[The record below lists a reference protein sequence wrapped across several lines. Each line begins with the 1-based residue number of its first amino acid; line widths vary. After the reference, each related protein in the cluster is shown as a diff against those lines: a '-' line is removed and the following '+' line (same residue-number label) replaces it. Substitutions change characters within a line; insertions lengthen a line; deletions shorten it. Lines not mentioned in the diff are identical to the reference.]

1 MTKKR
6 MYLNAFEMSTAGFQS
21 HALWRHPED
30 NTPGYKDIEYWTH
43 LAKVLEKGN
52 FDAVFLADVLG
63 VYDVYK
69 DSRDPAIINGMQVPV
84 NDPAFV
90 IPVMA
95 SVTKHL
101 GFGLTASTTYD
112 HPYTFARKM
121 STLDHLTKGRIGWNI
136 VTSYL
141 NSASKN
147 IGLDQQTPHDVRYE
161 KADEYME
168 VVYKLWEASWEDD
181 AVVVDKEKGIYTD
194 PTKVHDINH
203 DGKYYQV
210 PGNHL
215 CEPSPQRTPVIFQA
229 GASTRGRKFAAKHAE
244 LVFVSA
250 PTVEKT
256 KDIVSKFRK
265 DIVDSGRKA
274 DDVKVVTTV
283 TPIVAPTFEGA
294 VAKLEDYKQYI
305 SHEAALALVG
315 GWTGVNLDELDP
327 NQKVEYIENDA
338 MRSILQGFAGM
349 TVNEIAEK
357 VALGGLGE
365 LIVGDPE
372 QIADTLE
379 EWMDYADIDGFN
391 IVYSITPGS
400 FEDFVELVVP
410 ILQARGLVRRD
421 YEDGTFR
428 NNLFGRDQ
436 LSEDHPAKQVRK
448 QVIQET
454 VLN

>member
-21 HALWRHPED
+21 HALWRDPKD
-30 NTPGYKDIEYWTH
+30 NTPAYKDLEYWTH
-43 LAKVLEKGN
+43 LAKVLEKGR

-69 DSRDPAIINGMQVPV
+69 DSRDPAIINGVQVPA

-101 GFGLTASTTYD
+101 GFGLTASTTHD

-141 NSASKN
+141 NSAAKN
-147 IGLDQQTPHDVRYE
+147 IGLDQQIPHDERYE

-168 VVYKLWEASWEDD
+168 VVYKLWEASWEDN
-181 AVVVDKEKGIYTD
+181 AVVIDKEKGIYTD

-229 GASTRGRKFAAKHAE
+229 GASTRGRAFAADHAE
-244 LVFVSA
+244 LVFVSS
-250 PTVEKT
+250 PSLEKT
-256 KDIVSKFRK
+256 KDIVAKFRE
-265 DIVDSGRKA
+265 DIVKSGRRA

-283 TPIVAPTFEGA
+283 TPIVAPTYEEA
-294 VAKLEDYKQYI
+294 AAKLEDYKQYI

-315 GWTGVNLDELDP
+315 GWTGLDLNELDP

-349 TVNEIAEK
+349 TVTEIAEK

-372 QIADTLE
+372 QIADALE

-410 ILQARGLVRRD
+410 VLQERGLVRRE

-436 LSEDHPAKQVRK
+436 LPEDHPAKQVHK
-448 QVIQET
+448 QVFPEA
-454 VLN
+454 VPN

>member
-1 MTKKR
+1 

-30 NTPGYKDIEYWTH
+30 NTPAYKDLEYWTH
-43 LAKVLEKGN
+43 LAKVLEKGR

-69 DSRDPAIINGMQVPV
+69 DSRDPAIINGVQVPA

-101 GFGLTASTTYD
+101 GFGLTASTTHD

-141 NSASKN
+141 NSAAKN
-147 IGLDQQTPHDVRYE
+147 IGLDQQIPHDERYE

-168 VVYKLWEASWEDD
+168 VVYKLWEASWEDN
-181 AVVVDKEKGIYTD
+181 AVVIDKEKGIYTD

-229 GASTRGRKFAAKHAE
+229 GASTRGRAFAADHAE
-244 LVFVSA
+244 LVFVSS
-250 PTVEKT
+250 PSLEKT
-256 KDIVSKFRK
+256 KDIVAKFRE
-265 DIVDSGRKA
+265 DIVKSGRRA

-283 TPIVAPTFEGA
+283 TPIVAPTYEEA
-294 VAKLEDYKQYI
+294 AAKLEDYKQYI

-315 GWTGVNLDELDP
+315 GWTGLDLNELDP

-349 TVNEIAEK
+349 TVTEIAEK

-372 QIADTLE
+372 QIADALE

-410 ILQARGLVRRD
+410 VLQERGLVRRE

-436 LSEDHPAKQVRK
+436 LPEDHPAKQVHK
-448 QVIQET
+448 QVFPEA
-454 VLN
+454 VPY

>member
-21 HALWRHPED
+21 HALWRHPDD

-43 LAKVLEKGN
+43 LAKVLEKGR
-52 FDAVFLADVLG
+52 FDGVFLADVLG

-141 NSASKN
+141 NSAAKN
-147 IGLDQQTPHDVRYE
+147 IGLDQQTSHDERYE
-161 KADEYME
+161 QADEYME

-194 PTKVHDINH
+194 PSKVHDINH

-210 PGNHL
+210 PGNHI

-229 GASTRGRKFAAKHAE
+229 GASSRGRKFAADHAE
-244 LVFVSA
+244 LVFVSS
-250 PTVEKT
+250 PSLEKT
-256 KDIVSKFRK
+256 KDIVLKFRK
-265 DIVDSGRKA
+265 DIVDSGRRA
-274 DDVKVVTTV
+274 DDVKVITTV
-283 TPIVAPTFEGA
+283 TPIVAPTTEEA

-315 GWTGVNLDELDP
+315 GWTGINLDELDP

-349 TVNEIAEK
+349 TVHEIAEK

-365 LIVGDPE
+365 LIIGDPE

-410 ILQARGLVRRD
+410 VLQERGLVRRE

-436 LSEDHPAKQVRK
+436 LSEEHPAKQVRK
-448 QVIQET
+448 RVIPEA

>member
-1 MTKKR
+1 M
-6 MYLNAFEMSTAGFQS
+6 
-21 HALWRHPED
+21 
-30 NTPGYKDIEYWTH
+30 
-43 LAKVLEKGN
+43 
-52 FDAVFLADVLG
+52 FLADVLG

-229 GASTRGRKFAAKHAE
+229 GASTRGRKFAARHAE

-250 PTVEKT
+250 PTLEKT

-265 DIVDSGRKA
+265 DIVDSGRSA

-283 TPIVAPTFEGA
+283 TPIVAPTFEEA

-365 LIVGDPE
+365 LIIGDPE

-410 ILQARGLVRRD
+410 ILQERGLVRRE
-421 YEDGTFR
+421 YEEGTFR

-448 QVIQET
+448 QVIRET

>member
-1 MTKKR
+1 
-6 MYLNAFEMSTAGFQS
+6 MSIKTQEI
-21 HALWRHPED
+21 H
-30 NTPGYKDIEYWTH
+30 
-43 LAKVLEKGN
+43 
-52 FDAVFLADVLG
+52 
-63 VYDVYK
+63 
-69 DSRDPAIINGMQVPV
+69 AIINGMQVPV

-161 KADEYME
+161 KAEEYME

-181 AVVVDKEKGIYTD
+181 AVVIDKEKGIYTD

-229 GASTRGRKFAAKHAE
+229 GASTRGRKFAANHAE

-250 PTVEKT
+250 PTLEKT

-265 DIVDSGRKA
+265 DIADSGRKA

-283 TPIVAPTFEGA
+283 TPIVAPTFEEA

-315 GWTGVNLDELDP
+315 GWTGVNLDE
-327 NQKVEYIENDA
+327 V
-338 MRSILQGFAGM
+338 RS
-349 TVNEIAEK
+349 K
-357 VALGGLGE
+357 
-365 LIVGDPE
+365 PK
-372 QIADTLE
+372 
-379 EWMDYADIDGFN
+379 
-391 IVYSITPGS
+391 S
-400 FEDFVELVVP
+400 
-410 ILQARGLVRRD
+410 
-421 YEDGTFR
+421 
-428 NNLFGRDQ
+428 
-436 LSEDHPAKQVRK
+436 
-448 QVIQET
+448 
-454 VLN
+454 

>member
-6 MYLNAFEMSTAGFQS
+6 MYLNAFEMSCAAFQS
-21 HALWRHPED
+21 HALWRHPD
-30 NTPGYKDIEYWTH
+30 DQTPGYKDIEYWTH
-43 LAKVLEKGN
+43 LAKVLEKGH
-52 FDAVFLADVLG
+52 FDAVFIADVLG

-69 DSRDPAIINGMQVPV
+69 GSRDPAIRSGMQVPA
-84 NDPAFV
+84 NDPAFIV
-90 IPVMA
+90 PIMA
-95 SVTKHL
+95 SVTKSL
-101 GFGLTASTTYD
+101 GFGLTASTTHD

-121 STLDHLTKGRIGWNI
+121 STLDHLTKGRIGWNV

-141 NSASKN
+141 NSAAKN
-147 IGLDQQTPHDVRYE
+147 IGLDTQTPHDERYE
-161 KADEYME
+161 RADEYME

-181 AVVVDKEKGIYTD
+181 AVVIDKEKGVYTD
-194 PTKVHDINH
+194 PSKVHDINH

-210 PGNHL
+210 PGNHI

-229 GASTRGRKFAAKHAE
+229 GASSRGRAFAADHAE
-244 LVFVSA
+244 LIFVSS
-250 PTVEKT
+250 PSLEKT
-256 KDIVSKFRK
+256 KNIVATFREDVVK
-265 DIVDSGRKA
+265 SGRPA
-274 DDVKVVTTV
+274 DDVKVLTTV
-283 TPIVAPTFEGA
+283 TPIVAPTLEEA
-294 VAKLEDYKQYI
+294 QAKLEDYKRYI
-305 SHEAALALVG
+305 DHEGALALVS
-315 GWTGVNLDELDP
+315 GWTGIDMAELDP

-379 EWMDYADIDGFN
+379 EWMNIADIDGFN

-410 ILQARGLVRRD
+410 VLQERGLVRTA
-421 YEDGTFR
+421 YEEGTFR
-428 NNLFGRDQ
+428 NNLFGHDQ
-436 LSEDHPAKQVRK
+436 LRENHPAKQVRK
-448 QVIQET
+448 QVVRELVTQ
-454 VLN
+454 

>member
-43 LAKVLEKGN
+43 LAKVLEKGR

-141 NSASKN
+141 NSAAKN
-147 IGLDQQTPHDVRYE
+147 IGLDQQTSHDERYE

-181 AVVVDKEKGIYTD
+181 AVVIDKEKGIYTD

-229 GASTRGRKFAAKHAE
+229 GASTRGRAFAADHAE
-244 LVFVSA
+244 LVFVSS
-250 PTVEKT
+250 PSLEKT
-256 KDIVSKFRK
+256 KDIVAKFRK
-265 DIVDSGRKA
+265 DIVKSGRRA

-283 TPIVAPTFEGA
+283 TPIVAPTLEEA
-294 VAKLEDYKQYI
+294 EAKLEDYKQYI

-315 GWTGVNLDELDP
+315 GWTGINLDELDP
-327 NQKVEYIENDA
+327 DQKVEYIENDA

-349 TVNEIAEK
+349 TVHEIAEK

-365 LIVGDPE
+365 LIVGNPE

-410 ILQARGLVRRD
+410 ILQERGLVRRE

-448 QVIQET
+448 QVLPEA
-454 VLN
+454 VPN

>member
-1 MTKKR
+1 MSKKR

-21 HALWRHPED
+21 HALWRHPDD

-43 LAKVLEKGN
+43 LAKILEKGR
-52 FDAVFLADVLG
+52 FDGVFLADVLG

-141 NSASKN
+141 NSAAKN
-147 IGLDQQTPHDVRYE
+147 IGLDQQTSHDERYE

-194 PTKVHDINH
+194 PSKVHDINH

-210 PGNHL
+210 PGNHI

-229 GASTRGRKFAAKHAE
+229 GASSRGRKFAADHAE
-244 LVFVSA
+244 LVFVSS
-250 PTVEKT
+250 PSLEKT
-256 KDIVSKFRK
+256 KDIVLKFRK
-265 DIVDSGRKA
+265 DIVDSGRSA
-274 DDVKVVTTV
+274 DDVKVITTV
-283 TPIVAPTFEGA
+283 TPIVAPTTEEA

-315 GWTGVNLDELDP
+315 GWTGINLDELDP

-349 TVNEIAEK
+349 TVHEIAEK

-410 ILQARGLVRRD
+410 VLQERGLVRRE

-436 LSEDHPAKQVRK
+436 LADEHPAKQVRK
-448 QVIQET
+448 GVIPEA
-454 VLN
+454 VLV

>member
-21 HALWRHPED
+21 HALWRHPDD
-30 NTPGYKDIEYWTH
+30 NSPGYKDIEYWTH

-250 PTVEKT
+250 PTLEKT

-265 DIVDSGRKA
+265 DIVDSGRSA

-283 TPIVAPTFEGA
+283 TPIVAPTFEEA

-365 LIVGDPE
+365 LIIGDPE

-410 ILQARGLVRRD
+410 ILQERGLVRRE

-448 QVIQET
+448 QVIRET

>member
-1 MTKKR
+1 
-6 MYLNAFEMSTAGFQS
+6 MSTAGFQS

-43 LAKVLEKGN
+43 LAKVLEKGR

-69 DSRDPAIINGMQVPV
+69 DSRDPAIINGVQVPA

-101 GFGLTASTTYD
+101 GFGLTASTTHD

-141 NSASKN
+141 NSAAKN
-147 IGLDQQTPHDVRYE
+147 IGLDQQIPHDERYE
-161 KADEYME
+161 KADEYMD

-181 AVVVDKEKGIYTD
+181 AVVIDKEKGVYTD
-194 PTKVHDINH
+194 PSKVHDINH

-229 GASTRGRKFAAKHAE
+229 GASTRGRAFAADHAE
-244 LVFVSA
+244 LVFVSS
-250 PTVEKT
+250 PSLEKT
-256 KDIVSKFRK
+256 KDIVTKFRQ
-265 DIVDSGRKA
+265 DIVKSGRRA
-274 DDVKVVTTV
+274 NDVKVVTTV
-283 TPIVAPTFEGA
+283 TPIVAPTLEEA
-294 VAKLEDYKQYI
+294 LAKLEDYKQYI

-315 GWTGVNLDELDP
+315 GWTGINLDELDP

-349 TVNEIAEK
+349 TVHEIAEK

-365 LIVGDPE
+365 LIVGNPE

-410 ILQARGLVRRD
+410 ILQERGLVRRE

-428 NNLFGRDQ
+428 NNLFGKDQ
-436 LSEDHPAKQVRK
+436 LSENHPAKQVRK
-448 QVIQET
+448 QVIPEAVT
-454 VLN
+454 K

>member
-21 HALWRHPED
+21 HALWRHPDD

-43 LAKVLEKGN
+43 LAKVLEKGR
-52 FDAVFLADVLG
+52 FDGVFLADVLG

-141 NSASKN
+141 NSAAKN
-147 IGLDQQTPHDVRYE
+147 IGLDQQTSHDERYE
-161 KADEYME
+161 QADEYME

-194 PTKVHDINH
+194 PSKVHDINH

-210 PGNHL
+210 PGNHI

-229 GASTRGRKFAAKHAE
+229 GASSRGRKFAADHAE
-244 LVFVSA
+244 LVFVSS
-250 PTVEKT
+250 PSLEKT
-256 KDIVSKFRK
+256 KDIVLKFRK
-265 DIVDSGRKA
+265 DIVDSGRRA
-274 DDVKVVTTV
+274 DDVKVITTV
-283 TPIVAPTFEGA
+283 TPIVAPTTEEA

-315 GWTGVNLDELDP
+315 GWTGINLDELDP

-349 TVNEIAEK
+349 TVHEIAEK

-365 LIVGDPE
+365 LIIGNPE

-410 ILQARGLVRRD
+410 VLQERGLVRREYD
-421 YEDGTFR
+421 EGTFR

-436 LSEDHPAKQVRK
+436 LSEEHPAKQVRK
-448 QVIQET
+448 RVIREA

>member
-21 HALWRHPED
+21 HGLWRHPED

-43 LAKVLEKGN
+43 LAKVLEKGQ

-69 DSRDPAIINGMQVPV
+69 DSRDPSIINGMQVPT

-101 GFGLTASTTYD
+101 GFGLTASTTHD

-147 IGLDQQTPHDVRYE
+147 IGLDQQTPHDERYE

-181 AVVVDKEKGIYTD
+181 AVVIDKEKGIYTD
-194 PTKVHDINH
+194 PSKVHDINH

-229 GASTRGRKFAAKHAE
+229 GASTRGRKFAADHAE
-244 LVFVSA
+244 LVFVSS
-250 PTVEKT
+250 PSLEKT
-256 KDIVSKFRK
+256 KDIVMKFRK
-265 DIVDSGRKA
+265 DLVDSGRQA

-283 TPIVAPTFEGA
+283 TPIVAPTLEEA
-294 VAKLEDYKQYI
+294 EAKLEDYKQYI

-315 GWTGVNLDELDP
+315 GWTGINLDELDP

-410 ILQARGLVRRD
+410 ILQERGASSPCV
-421 YEDGTFR
+421 
-428 NNLFGRDQ
+428 
-436 LSEDHPAKQVRK
+436 
-448 QVIQET
+448 
-454 VLN
+454 

>member
-1 MTKKR
+1 

-21 HALWRHPED
+21 HALWRHPDD
-30 NTPGYKDIEYWTH
+30 NSPGYKDIEYWTH

-250 PTVEKT
+250 PTLEKT

-265 DIVDSGRKA
+265 DIVDSGRNA

-283 TPIVAPTFEGA
+283 TPIVAPTFEEA

-421 YEDGTFR
+421 YEEGTFR